1 MGAVNLAPRQTAFRL
16 LESID
21 FPKTEESASK
31 ECFSYPTGLGEKKK
45 KSSRLW
51 LGIALNDKSLCCYIL
66 VSLSI
71 KCCGG
76 TA

>member
-31 ECFSYPTGLGEKKK
+31 ECFSYPTGLGEKKQK
-45 KSSRLW
+45 FSVVARYRTK
-51 LGIALNDKSLCCYIL
+51 
-66 VSLSI
+66 
-71 KCCGG
+71 
-76 TA
+76 